1 MYSDL
6 QGKLVLFKAMQSH
19 SPRHQPG
26 FYAKFTRSGMEL
38 ENVASRPH
46 VSKRSDA
53 ARMHAA
59 VCLEDIRGKPNAL
72 AFQPIESGP

>member
-1 MYSDL
+1 
-6 QGKLVLFKAMQSH
+6 
-19 SPRHQPG
+19 
-26 FYAKFTRSGMEL
+26 MEL

-72 AFQPIESGP
+72 AFQPIESGS